1 MLAVIFLAAE
11 AEGSG
16 VAGDLQDHRDLARRV
31 AQEGIVLL
39 KNEEQALPILPDT
52 SGTIAVIGTFAE
64 TPRFQGSGSSQVTPT
79 HTVSLMQAL
88 PEMLPGATIA
98 YAPGYS
104 LTSDA
109 DHSAIEEAVDL
120 ARDAAAAIVVVGL
133 PETMDAEGVDRT
145 DIALPAR
152 HNELVRAVAAVQPRT
167 VVVLI
172 NGSAVAMPW
181 VNDVP
186 AIVESGL
193 AGQESGAAL
202 ADILSGVVSPSGK
215 LAETFPVRLEDTP
228 AFGHLPTEGDGT
240 SRFAEGVFMGYRWYD
255 SRKITPL
262 FPFGHGLTYTS
273 FAFEGLAVQASTFPD
288 DDQIEITVTVENTG
302 TRAAAEVVQLYVGE
316 CHPAVPRPPRELKAF
331 AKVHLEPGEEQPVQ
345 FTLGWQDLAFWDTST
360 DGWVM
365 RSGEYDFAVG
375 SSSRDI
381 HLCARAYLDSNHEP
395 EIVID
400 EMTPFN
406 VALDHP
412 VTGPILRPQADQI
425 PPQMLQLIRDIPLR
439 KVFSMSGQPPEKLEE
454 LIVLPNAED

>member
-1 MLAVIFLAAE
+1 
-11 AEGSG
+11 
-16 VAGDLQDHRDLARRV
+16 
-31 AQEGIVLL
+31 
-39 KNEEQALPILPDT
+39 
-52 SGTIAVIGTFAE
+52 
-64 TPRFQGSGSSQVTPT
+64 
-79 HTVSLMQAL
+79 
-88 PEMLPGATIA
+88 
-98 YAPGYS
+98 
-104 LTSDA
+104 
-109 DHSAIEEAVDL
+109 
-120 ARDAAAAIVVVGL
+120 
-133 PETMDAEGVDRT
+133 
-145 DIALPAR
+145 
-152 HNELVRAVAAVQPRT
+152 
-167 VVVLI
+167 
-172 NGSAVAMPW
+172 
-181 VNDVP
+181 
-186 AIVESGL
+186 
-193 AGQESGAAL
+193 
-202 ADILSGVVSPSGK
+202 
-215 LAETFPVRLEDTP
+215 
-228 AFGHLPTEGDGT
+228 
-240 SRFAEGVFMGYRWYD
+240 MGYRWYD

-454 LIVLPNAED
+454 LIVLANAED